1 MFRKSCFGLMGMY
14 QNGRKTICADLYGPF
29 ARPRNQKSGTEFRIL
44 VQPFE
49 FHLEMFF
56 PYTLADLR
64 GGNCTYSIE
73 ITRSVTVKES
83 HNFIHTGAERNVGLA
98 SESCCPDLILNYPS

>member
-1 MFRKSCFGLMGMY
+1 MY

-73 ITRSVTVKES
+73 IMGSVTLDEIAGIKDY
-83 HNFIHTGAERNVGLA
+83 HKFIHTGTERNVGVA
-98 SESCCPDLILNYPS
+98 SESGCAEFVC

>member
-1 MFRKSCFGLMGMY
+1 MEGKLFVRTCTDHSHAQEIKRVELSLGE
-14 QNGRKTICADLYGPF
+14 F
-29 ARPRNQKSGTEFRIL
+29 AWY
-44 VQPFE
+44 QPFE

-73 ITRSVTVKES
+73 IMGSVTLDEIAGIKDY
-83 HNFIHTGAERNVGLA
+83 HKFIHTGTERNMGVA
-98 SESCCPDLILNYPS
+98 SESGCAEFVC